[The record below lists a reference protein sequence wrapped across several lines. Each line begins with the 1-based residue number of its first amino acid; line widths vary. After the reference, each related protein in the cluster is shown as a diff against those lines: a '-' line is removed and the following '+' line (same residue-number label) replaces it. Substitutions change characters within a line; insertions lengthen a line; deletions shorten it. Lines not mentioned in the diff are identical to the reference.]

1 MIGCRCLHSCLDEI
15 ERVADYSP
23 SDTSA
28 EASYG
33 FIAKPHCLMERSL
46 IAIGT
51 SLLFVICSSNGAV
64 LPLRFCR
71 PKNDGTEQNVRIPC
85 EYRILTRLVHHII
98 ILYVS
103 FLRRRLAAKISTV
116 VCRSQKA
123 SQSTAGLPSLVF
135 FSRHSIPEL
144 LPCRQRL

>member
-1 MIGCRCLHSCLDEI
+1 MIGCRGLHSCLDEI

-71 PKNDGTEQNVRIPC
+71 PKNDGTEQNYLPGIVQRTYTVRVP
-85 EYRILTRLVHHII
+85 YTNPARAPHHH
-98 ILYVS
+98 
-103 FLRRRLAAKISTV
+103 TV
-116 VCRSQKA
+116 CIFFA
-123 SQSTAGLPSLVF
+123 SAFGGENIHCGV
-135 FSRHSIPEL
+135 
-144 LPCRQRL
+144 